1 MFEVICTVD
10 LANTLFRVDLK
21 YLFNDKVTDLLFI
34 RDKDESV
41 PLRSC
46 CQDLLIDLS
55 TWSQNKRKGE
65 NFFKAERASW
75 SI

>member
-55 TWSQNKRKGE
+55 TWSSVRPLKSVFYSLKR
-65 NFFKAERASW
+65 
-75 SI
+75 